1 MSDFTAPAPSSF
13 LQPQASSLQ
22 PAVRIAIAGASGYG
36 GAELLRWLVD
46 HPSFDVCGVTSRQH
60 AGKTV
65 AEVHPQLAGYHESL
79 RFLAQPQDLLATKP
93 DAVGLALPHR
103 EAAAHAR
110 ALGEVDPALR
120 IVDLSGDHRLDDPTA
135 YAVHYG
141 AEHPHPDELTGGR
154 WIYGLP
160 EAHRDRIRGAQ
171 RVANPGCFATG
182 AVLAVLPLA
191 RRGLVA
197 GAVRHV
203 AITGSSGSG
212 IEPTSRTHHPE
223 RVEDVRAYKLVDHQH
238 VPEVVRCLA
247 LPPGTEWIMVPQSGP
262 FARGIFTTAFVD
274 LPHPLTTQDL
284 RAMFEEEYGD
294 DPFVR
299 LRGET
304 PQVAH
309 VRNTNY
315 CDVSV
320 RAHGRTAIVLTALD
334 NLGKGM
340 ATQAIQNLNLMFG
353 LEETAGL
360 RRPGGR
366 P

>member
-1 MSDFTAPAPSSF
+1 VATIRTAI
-13 LQPQASSLQ
+13 L
-22 PAVRIAIAGASGYG
+22 GGSGYG
-36 GAELLRWLVD
+36 GAESLRWLVG
-46 HPSFDVCGVTSRQH
+46 HPSLEVCAVTSRSH

-65 AEVHPQLAGYHESL
+65 SDVHPGLAGFFEEL
-79 RFLAQPQDLLATKP
+79 RFVEGVEDVLAAHP
-93 DAVGLALPHR
+93 DAVILALPHR

-110 ALGEVDPALR
+110 KLLDARTDLR
-120 IVDLSGDHRLDDPTA
+120 LVDLSGDHRLADAAAYRTA
-135 YAVHYG
+135 YG
-141 AEHPHPDELTGGR
+141 APHPHPGELTSGR
-154 WIYGLP
+154 WIYGCP
-160 EAHRDRIRGAQ
+160 EAHRDAIRGT
-171 RVANPGCFATG
+171 RLVANPGCFATG

-223 RVEDVRAYKLVDHQH
+223 RVEDVRAYRVLDHQH
-238 VPEVVRCLA
+238 VPEIVRCVG
-247 LPPGTEWIMVPQSGP
+247 LPPGTPWLMVPESGP
-262 FARGIFTTAFVD
+262 FARGIFTSVFVD
-274 LPHPLTTQDL
+274 LPRETTTAEL
-284 RAMFEEEYGD
+284 RAAFAEEYGD

-299 LRGET
+299 LREET

-309 VRNTNY
+309 VRNTNF
-315 CDVSV
+315 CDVAV
-320 RAHGRTAIVLTALD
+320 KAMGRSAVVLTALD

-340 ATQAIQNLNLMFG
+340 VTQAIQNLNLMFG

-360 RRPGGR
+360 MRPGGR